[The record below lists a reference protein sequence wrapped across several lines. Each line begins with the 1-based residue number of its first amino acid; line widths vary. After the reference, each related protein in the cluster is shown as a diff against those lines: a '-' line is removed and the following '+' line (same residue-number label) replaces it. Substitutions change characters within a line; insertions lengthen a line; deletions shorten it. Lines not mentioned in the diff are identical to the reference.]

1 MSNSDPISDMLTRI
15 RNALLAG
22 HTTVALPSSSIKAD
36 IARILSE
43 EGYISS
49 YEVVDGKVVGAK
61 MLRLQLKY
69 IGERRERKAVISGL
83 ERISRPGRR
92 VYTGKQEIPWVLSGM
107 GIAILSTPK
116 GVMTG
121 QRARQLGIG
130 GEVLCKVW

>member
-1 MSNSDPISDMLTRI
+1 
-15 RNALLAG
+15 LLAG
-22 HTTVALPSSSIKAD
+22 HTTVALPSSSIKQD
-36 IARILSE
+36 IARIMAE
-43 EGYISS
+43 EGYINN
-49 YEVVDGKVVGAK
+49 YEVVDGKIVGSK

-69 IGERRERKAVISGL
+69 IGERRERRAVISGL

-107 GIAILSTPK
+107 GIAIISTPK